1 MTASDDRIMQ
11 IAKNSE
17 GFIYTVTMNATTGNS
32 GEFHPDLKRKIE
44 YIKSFKI
51 PVVAGFGI
59 KNPEH
64 VKDIA
69 SVADG
74 IVIGSEIVKRI
85 EIDSRKEF
93 ITYIKSIR
101 TTLNSL

>member
-1 MTASDDRIMQ
+1 M
-11 IAKNSE
+11 
-17 GFIYTVTMNATTGNS
+17 
-32 GEFHPDLKRKIE
+32 L
-44 YIKSFKI
+44 
-51 PVVAGFGI
+51 
-59 KNPEH
+59 
-64 VKDIA
+64 KDIA

-101 TTLNSL
+101 TALNSFLRIYIKFNQS

>member
-1 MTASDDRIMQ
+1 MPQ
-11 IAKNSE
+11 QV
-17 GFIYTVTMNATTGNS
+17 TV

-44 YIKSFKI
+44 YIKKVSKI

>member
-1 MTASDDRIMQ
+1 MPQ
-11 IAKNSE
+11 QV
-17 GFIYTVTMNATTGNS
+17 TVGVPS
-32 GEFHPDLKRKIE
+32 RFKRKIE

-74 IVIGSEIVKRI
+74 I
-85 EIDSRKEF
+85 
-93 ITYIKSIR
+93 
-101 TTLNSL
+101 NW